1 MSIFLHHK
9 KLCVSIPTTTFVK
22 YTNKG
27 KFTQLHKK
35 KYIYIY
41 IYAPGQNF
49 WCERGSQM
57 KWITRNL
64 NPVADF
70 YCRFKQLGL
79 ERELIKVQANLDAEM
94 NMRNQANTAKAD
106 LESE

>member
-1 MSIFLHHK
+1 M
-9 KLCVSIPTTTFVK
+9 CVSIPTTTFVK
-22 YTNKG
+22 YINKG
-27 KFTQLHKK
+27 KFTQLRKK
-35 KYIYIY
+35 K
-41 IYAPGQNF
+41 IYALGQNF

>member
-9 KLCVSIPTTTFVK
+9 KVVCQYSNNYICQIYKWGQIYSTAW
-22 YTNKG
+22 
-27 KFTQLHKK
+27 KK
-35 KYIYIY
+35 NIY

>member
-1 MSIFLHHK
+1 
-9 KLCVSIPTTTFVK
+9 
-22 YTNKG
+22 
-27 KFTQLHKK
+27 
-35 KYIYIY
+35 
-41 IYAPGQNF
+41 
-49 WCERGSQM
+49 M

-64 NPVADF
+64 NAVADF
-70 YCRFKQLGL
+70 YCHFKQLGL

>member
-1 MSIFLHHK
+1 MSIFRHHK
-9 KLCVSIPTTTFVK
+9 KSGVSVFQQLHLS
-22 YTNKG
+22 NNEG

-35 KYIYIY
+35 YMYL
-41 IYAPGQNF
+41 YAPGQNF

-70 YCRFKQLGL
+70 YCHFKQLGL

>member
-35 KYIYIY
+35 KNIYIY
-41 IYAPGQNF
+41 IYMPQGKISDVN
-49 WCERGSQM
+49 EVH
-57 KWITRNL
+57 KWSELLETLIQLLTSIVVL
-64 NPVADF
+64 NSLA
-70 YCRFKQLGL
+70 
-79 ERELIKVQANLDAEM
+79 
-94 NMRNQANTAKAD
+94 
-106 LESE
+106 

>member
-1 MSIFLHHK
+1 M
-9 KLCVSIPTTTFVK
+9 CVSIPTTTFVK
-22 YTNKG
+22 YINKG

-35 KYIYIY
+35 KK
-41 IYAPGQNF
+41 YAPGQNF